1 MVDQTTDSSGRRTDV
16 ATDVADAGSR
26 LKEEGRALSGTMTEV
41 RDAVAA
47 QARDLKDQ
55 AAGRLETEAES
66 MQHEAAAGL
75 GAFSDALKA
84 ASGELSGKKLGF
96 AGDMVQQA
104 ADGLEGFARAIEGR
118 SPGEMLEGIRS
129 FGRQNP
135 VGFIA
140 GSVLAGFALGRL
152 AAVLPAG
159 AGSAGSS
166 MKGELGAGSSMKG
179 ELGAGSSMTRRSG
192 AGSSATGAS
201 TSGTSE
207 SAISGAS
214 GPGASVPRPS
224 GASPTI
230 TGSAEGDAVPPR
242 GGGYAT
248 GSTPRG
254 AGQ

>member
-166 MKGELGAGSSMKG
+166 MKGELGAGSSM
-179 ELGAGSSMTRRSG
+179 TRRSG

>member
-166 MKGELGAGSSMKG
+166 MKGELGAGSSM
-179 ELGAGSSMTRRSG
+179 TRRSG

-207 SAISGAS
+207 SANSGAS

-242 GGGYAT
+242 GSGYAT